1 MSYSYHNTTN
11 IDGTRLDQFEEK
23 AKSQDEKILEWF
35 EYSEGAYSPS
45 KINDRVFASSVP
57 LTSVRR
63 ALSNL
68 TKAGLLVK
76 TDRQVK
82 GPYGRPEHLWKLPT
96 TQLRL
101 L

>member
-1 MSYSYHNTTN
+1 MYSYHNTTN
-11 IDGTRLDQFEEK
+11 STGQRLDQYENK
-23 AKSQDEKILEWF
+23 AKSQDDRILEWF
-35 EYSEGAYSPS
+35 NHHQSTATPS
-45 KINDRVFASSVP
+45 YTLRVVFSNSIP

-63 ALSNL
+63 SLSNL

-76 TDRQVK
+76 TDHQVS
-82 GPYGRPEHLWKLPT
+82 GPYGRPEHCWKLPT